1 MKAGRIIAPETI
13 EIIQTDRPDVALEAT
28 NPDGLRD
35 KVLIRTLITAV
46 CGSDHPSFLGDGH
59 WSSFPSAPGGTLHE
73 CIGLV
78 EKTWSDTCK
87 EGDLVLAVPGGYGAM
102 AEYFLGQGQS
112 VVQVPDGLPKEQLLM
127 AQPLGTVIYCLRKM
141 GHLFNREVAILG
153 QGPMGLLFTGMLK
166 NLGAE
171 KIIGIDQHKNRLE
184 AALEMGAT
192 HTVDASEVDP
202 IEAVTDIT
210 EGRLADL
217 VVEVVGEEDT
227 FNTCIKLARHK
238 ADFINFGV
246 PRKSRYSIDIGE
258 LFRKNLRLT
267 TSVGP
272 DVHIDYG
279 SGMRMIAEGRINV
292 FPLITHT
299 VPFARVQEA
308 FELAT
313 KRKHEAIKVIVDYEE
328 GSRVYE

>member
-1 MKAGRIIAPETI
+1 M
-13 EIIQTDRPDVALEAT
+13 EAT
-28 NPDGLRD
+28 DPEGLKD

-59 WSSFPSAPGGTLHE
+59 WTSFPSAPGGTLHE
-73 CIGLV
+73 CIGIV
-78 EKTWSDTCK
+78 EKTWSDTCEK
-87 EGDLVLAVPGGYGAM
+87 GDLVLAVPGGTGAM
-102 AEYFLGQGQS
+102 AEYFLGQGPS
-112 VVQVPDGLPKEQLLM
+112 VVHVPNGLPREQLLM

-141 GHLFNREVAILG
+141 NHLFNAEAAVMG

-166 NLGAE
+166 NLGVAT
-171 KIIGIDQHKNRLE
+171 IIGIDQHKNRLE
-184 AALEMGAT
+184 ASRKMGAT
-192 HTVDASEVDP
+192 HTIDTAEVDP
-202 IEAVTDIT
+202 VEAVTEIT

-217 VVEVVGEEDT
+217 VIEVVGEEDT
-227 FNTCIKLARHK
+227 FNTCIKLARRK

-246 PRKSRYSIDIGE
+246 PRKAQYTMDMGD

-272 DVHIDYG
+272 DVHIDYK
-279 SGMRMIAEGRINV
+279 SGMRMIAERRIDV
-292 FPLITHT
+292 SPLITHT